1 PSKSLPEHIMID
13 ELKTVNGQM
22 SMVYCD
28 GLTHQF
34 GDIIESRKKRFVLD
48 YFYHFS
54 LEERKKVKTV
64 SIDMFEAYIYMIQ
77 ELFPN
82 ARIIID
88 RFHIVQSI
96 NREINT
102 ARIRLMNEVR
112 YTDHRFYNKL
122 KRHWKIFLT
131 DTENLESF
139 VYGPVKLF
147 DKWMTPQG

>member
-1 PSKSLPEHIMID
+1 TSFHTVTRIINEAAKEIAQTPSKSLPEHIMID

-64 SIDMFEAYIYMIQ
+64 S
-77 ELFPN
+77 
-82 ARIIID
+82 
-88 RFHIVQSI
+88 
-96 NREINT
+96 
-102 ARIRLMNEVR
+102 
-112 YTDHRFYNKL
+112 
-122 KRHWKIFLT
+122 
-131 DTENLESF
+131 
-139 VYGPVKLF
+139 
-147 DKWMTPQG
+147 

>member
-1 PSKSLPEHIMID
+1 SEIVDKHCVISNNTKKVILDKSVQDRSVKSISESTNTSFHTVTRIINEAAKEIAQTPFKSLPEHIMID

-82 ARIIID
+82 ARIVID
-88 RFHIVQSI
+88 RFHIVQS
-96 NREINT
+96 
-102 ARIRLMNEVR
+102 
-112 YTDHRFYNKL
+112 
-122 KRHWKIFLT
+122 
-131 DTENLESF
+131 
-139 VYGPVKLF
+139 
-147 DKWMTPQG
+147 